1 MRGKR
6 YIVAIATDS
15 SFFYYLGDTLMRNE
29 LYHHGIKGMRWG
41 VRRYQNQDGTLTE
54 VGRRRLFGGGK
65 KDKGVQFDENGRLGS
80 DNSNLRKA
88 HSKIYESVAEDN
100 RNLSSALNSGSNIAG
115 IGSRMASRSEAKR
128 LAKAAS
134 KIDVSSMSD
143 AELRSR
149 INRMNMERQYKQL
162 KAEEVSKGQGRVS
175 DMLNVAGDILAIGAS
190 AASIAVAVYTI
201 SK

>member
-1 MRGKR
+1 M
-6 YIVAIATDS
+6 YEV
-15 SFFYYLGDTLMRNE
+15 E

-41 VRRYQNQDGTLTE
+41 IRRYQNEDGTLTE
-54 VGRRRLFGGGK
+54 IGRRRLNS
-65 KDKGVQFDENGRLGS
+65 DK
-80 DNSNLRKA
+80 SNLRKA

-143 AELRSR
+143 AELRNR

-162 KAEEVSKGQGRVS
+162 KAEEVSKGRGRVS

>member
-15 SFFYYLGDTLMRNE
+15 SFFLWEKYMYKIE
-29 LYHHGIKGMRWG
+29 LYHHGIKGQKWG

-80 DNSNLRKA
+80 DKSNLRKA

-115 IGSRMASRSEAKR
+115 IGSRMAARSAAKR
-128 LAKAAS
+128 RAKAMS
-134 KIDVSSMSD
+134 KIDVTTMSD
-143 AELRSR
+143 TELRNR

-162 KAEEVSKGQGRVS
+162 KAEQITTGRDRVS
-175 DMLNVAGDILAIGAS
+175 SMLGTAGDLLAIGAS

>member
-1 MRGKR
+1 M
-6 YIVAIATDS
+6 YST
-15 SFFYYLGDTLMRNE
+15 E
-29 LYHHGIKGMRWG
+29 LCHHGIKGMRWG

-80 DNSNLRKA
+80 DKSNLQKA

-115 IGSRMASRSEAKR
+115 IGSRMAARSAAKSR
-128 LAKAAS
+128 AKAMS
-134 KIDVSSMSD
+134 KIDVTTMSD
-143 AELRSR
+143 TELRNR

-162 KAEEVSKGQGRVS
+162 KAEQITTGRDRVS
-175 DMLNVAGDILAIGAS
+175 SMLATAGDILAIGAS

-201 SK
+201 RK

>member
-1 MRGKR
+1 M
-6 YIVAIATDS
+6 YEV
-15 SFFYYLGDTLMRNE
+15 E
-29 LYHHGIKGMRWG
+29 LYHHGVKGMRWG

-80 DNSNLRKA
+80 DKSNLRKA

-115 IGSRMASRSEAKR
+115 IGSRMAARSAAKR
-128 LAKAAS
+128 RAKAMS
-134 KIDVSSMSD
+134 KIDVTTMSD
-143 AELRSR
+143 TELRNR

-162 KAEEVSKGQGRVS
+162 KAEQITTGRDRVS
-175 DMLNVAGDILAIGAS
+175 SMLGTAGDILAIGAS
-190 AASIAVAVYTI
+190 AASIAVAIYTI
-201 SK
+201 RK

>member
-1 MRGKR
+1 
-6 YIVAIATDS
+6 
-15 SFFYYLGDTLMRNE
+15 MRNE

-65 KDKGVQFDENGRLGS
+65 KDKGVQFDENGRLGN
-80 DNSNLRKA
+80 DKSNLLKA

-115 IGSRMASRSEAKR
+115 IGSRMAARSAAKR
-128 LAKAAS
+128 RAKAMS
-134 KIDVSSMSD
+134 KIDVSTMSD
-143 AELRSR
+143 AELRDR

-162 KAEEVSKGQGRVS
+162 RADQITTGRDRVS
-175 DMLNVAGDILAIGAS
+175 SMLGTVGDLLAIGAS

-201 SK
+201 RK